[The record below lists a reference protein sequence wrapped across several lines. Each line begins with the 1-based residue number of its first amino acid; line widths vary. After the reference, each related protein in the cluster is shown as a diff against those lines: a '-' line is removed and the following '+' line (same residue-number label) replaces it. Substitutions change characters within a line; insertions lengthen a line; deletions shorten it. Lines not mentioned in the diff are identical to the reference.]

1 MREAEWSPSFFLLA
15 NAVSSA
21 KGVCFARKSRR
32 FVNKSVENLEGYD
45 VLPNFATKEVIIT
58 IRIKI
63 YMELEDCLRAGTLL
77 RGGKY
82 RIVKPIGQGGFGITY
97 KAKYRHEVQ
106 EAIGKMVVESD
117 VAIKEFFIASECER
131 DENSNAVT
139 VPSKKKA
146 GFIDDYRKKFVK
158 EANNLSRLNHE
169 NIVKVIDTFEENST
183 AYFVME
189 YIDGESLDAMVEKQ
203 GAMSES
209 KAKEVIGQLAKAV
222 DYIHRNNVSH
232 FDIKPANILVN
243 ESGCLKLVDFGLAK
257 HYDSDGKQT
266 STGLVQGISEGFS
279 PVEQYEVGALKS
291 FSPQSDIY
299 SVGATMAYLLTG
311 KVPPS
316 ATKSQL
322 PALSS
327 SISETVKYGIYAAMA
342 NKASDRPQT
351 IGEFMQM
358 IGEELQPQT
367 GKTTGGIGLATE
379 KREDVVPQPCLYG
392 PPFPQGG
399 EDPNGTKVIGGG
411 GNGNNSD
418 LKYWIIGG
426 VIAIALLIFGIRS
439 CENSNLEP
447 TPEPI
452 EDTLI
457 AVEAD
462 SAAPDEVATEEAPEQ
477 ADEPEPKELKAVTS
491 GYINGHEWV
500 DLGLPSGVKWA
511 TCNVGASSP
520 SDYGNYYAWGETT
533 TKSEYTKENSKTYGK
548 SMGDIS
554 GDPEYDA
561 ARANWGGS
569 WRMPTEAEFKELV
582 ENCNWA
588 KIEYGG
594 RGYGGLK
601 ATSKTNGN
609 SIFFP
614 ATGRRLKTFLY
625 EDGIS
630 GCCIYWCS
638 THSFEQT
645 GNNFAD
651 YFSACLNYDL
661 PDRYDVFHK
670 VRYEGITIRPVS
682 D

>member
-1 MREAEWSPSFFLLA
+1 M
-15 NAVSSA
+15 
-21 KGVCFARKSRR
+21 
-32 FVNKSVENLEGYD
+32 EGYD
-45 VLPNFATKEVIIT
+45 ELPNFATKEVIIT

-279 PVEQYEVGALKS
+279 PIEQYEVGALKS

-322 PALSS
+322 PVLSS

-358 IGEELQPQT
+358 IGGKLLPQLGGLKAPLINGNKGGSSFGRST
-367 GKTTGGIGLATE
+367 ADSNKTKDL
-379 KREDVVPQPCLYG
+379 
-392 PPFPQGG
+392 
-399 EDPNGTKVIGGG
+399 GG
-411 GNGNNSD
+411 GNSGGGNSGGDGNNSD

-457 AVEAD
+457 AVKAD
-462 SAAPDEVATEEAPEQ
+462 SAAPDEVATEETPEQ
-477 ADEPEPKELKAVTS
+477 AEEPAPKELKAVTS

-554 GDPEYDA
+554 GNRSYDA

-569 WRMPTEAEFKELV
+569 WRMPTRSEFIELV

-614 ATGRRLKTFLY
+614 AAGRRYETSLC

-638 THSFEQT
+638 TNYLDQT
-645 GNNFAD
+645 YNHFAD
-651 YFSACLNYDL
+651 DFSSCLKYDL
-661 PDRYDVFHK
+661 PYMGNVSHS
-670 VRYEGITIRPVS
+670 VRYEGRTIRPVS